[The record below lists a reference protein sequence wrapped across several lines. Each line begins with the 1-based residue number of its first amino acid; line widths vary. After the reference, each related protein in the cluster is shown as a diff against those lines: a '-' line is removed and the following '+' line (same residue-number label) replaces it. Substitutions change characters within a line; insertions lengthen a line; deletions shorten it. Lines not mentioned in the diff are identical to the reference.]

1 MDITRSGDSTL
12 IKYAAL
18 LLCVTVSFFISGTL
32 NARLTS
38 TALVFTAA
46 ADWFLL
52 VQNAHYILGV
62 LLFLIV
68 QTLYFVKLTLLR
80 GRVCYVTLPLRVL
93 PALPLIFADT
103 LTAVSCLYF
112 TNLFLNMLEAWQLR
126 SKHDLL
132 FPAGLTLFVL
142 CDICVG
148 AYNLGILTRFTS
160 IGMWLFY
167 LPSQV
172 FICLSNLKYRGAD
185 NENL

>member
-1 MDITRSGDSTL
+1 MLYAAFLYMDITRSGDSTL

-18 LLCVTVSFFISGTL
+18 LLCVTVSFCGSGTL
-32 NARLTS
+32 DAHLTS
-38 TALVFTAA
+38 AALVFTAA

-52 VQNAHYILGV
+52 VQNSHYLLGV

-68 QTLYFVKLTLLR
+68 QALYFVKLALLR
-80 GRVCYVTLPLRVL
+80 GKACYMTLPLRAM
-93 PALPLIFADT
+93 PALLFLFADT
-103 LTAVSCLYF
+103 LTASSCLYF
-112 TNLFLNMLEAWQLR
+112 SNLLLNMLEAWQLGNTHR
-126 SKHDLL
+126 RL

-148 AYNLGILTRFTS
+148 AYNLGLLTGLTG

-172 FICLSNLKYRGAD
+172 CICLSNQ
-185 NENL
+185 E